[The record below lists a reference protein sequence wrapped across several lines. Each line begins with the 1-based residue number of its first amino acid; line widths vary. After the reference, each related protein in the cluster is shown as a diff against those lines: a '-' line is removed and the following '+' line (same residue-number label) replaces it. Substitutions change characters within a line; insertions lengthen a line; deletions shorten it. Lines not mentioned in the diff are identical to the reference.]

1 MSALEQAFVDL
12 ALDGEQ
18 AKLHHLMQAGADV
31 DSKDSHGKTA
41 LQLLAEKVSECSDR
55 MKILVD
61 MGARVNQQV
70 NDHVTK
76 AITVLSEII
85 SSGEI
90 HTPSESEYADDSFS
104 TVMETAVWYDTLVCL
119 GWFLIDLID

>member
-41 LQLLAEKVSECSDR
+41 LQILAEKVSECSDR

-61 MGARVNQQV
+61 MGARVNEQV

-85 SSGEI
+85 SSGET

-104 TVMETAVWYDTLVCL
+104 TVMETAVWYDTLVFWI
-119 GWFLIDLID
+119 GF